1 MLIKKSIYQ
10 HAENV
15 VKFLVKVLNHHNSLV
30 FFNILFN
37 FSNKDDLSTAVF
49 TTNDFNILPYSSLPW
64 AL

>member
-15 VKFLVKVLNHHNSLV
+15 VKFLVKVLNHHTSLV

-49 TTNDFNILPYSSLPW
+49 TTNYFNILPYSSLPW